1 LAGAKPTAIF
11 ALMADLLR
19 EKVLALALSRQPWSA
34 WFTDKE
40 FSTDWVSNRAP
51 VWAKFLAAETDCYSD
66 VLEIGSFEG
75 RSTIFWLEYLPR
87 SAVTAIDTFQ
97 GTTRFHEDTEGRFDR
112 NLAPYGARVRKIKS
126 PSSLALSQLHN
137 EGARFDLAYIDGDHF
152 RNAVMADCLL
162 VWPMLRPGGIMIL
175 DDYELDAHK
184 PSAERPHD
192 AIDTFLQWHA
202 DDLYQLHRGHQIIVR
217 RLS

>member
-11 ALMADLLR
+11 ALMADSLK

-51 VWAKFLAAETDCYSD
+51 VWAKFLAAETERYSD

-87 SAVTAIDTFQ
+87 SAVTAIDTFRAPQ
-97 GTTRFHEDTEGRFDR
+97 GSMKIPRVGSTATSRLMEPASGR
-112 NLAPYGARVRKIKS
+112 
-126 PSSLALSQLHN
+126 
-137 EGARFDLAYIDGDHF
+137 
-152 RNAVMADCLL
+152 
-162 VWPMLRPGGIMIL
+162 
-175 DDYELDAHK
+175 
-184 PSAERPHD
+184 
-192 AIDTFLQWHA
+192 
-202 DDLYQLHRGHQIIVR
+202 
-217 RLS
+217 